1 VVETLDGV
9 AEALGAAGEL
19 AGVGGVVLAPAGVRA
34 ATLVPTVV
42 DVLVAVGV
50 AVIGVAEEL
59 TALLGTG

>member
-1 VVETLDGV
+1 
-9 AEALGAAGEL
+9 
-19 AGVGGVVLAPAGVRA
+19 VVLAPAGVRA
-34 ATLVPTVV
+34 ATLVPAVV